1 MGFLEFNDVGIDLGT
16 ASILVY
22 VRGKG
27 IVLRE
32 PSVVAVEKITGRILA
47 IGEEARRMLGRTPGT
62 IAAVR
67 PLRDGVISNY
77 DITERL
83 LHYFLKR
90 LLAHVFFSNRA
101 LWCVCLPA

>member
-32 PSVVAVEKITGRILA
+32 PSVVAVEKITGAPPQSSPACGRACGALP
-47 IGEEARRMLGRTPGT
+47 RRWQGCGP
-62 IAAVR
+62 
-67 PLRDGVISNY
+67 
-77 DITERL
+77 
-83 LHYFLKR
+83 
-90 LLAHVFFSNRA
+90 
-101 LWCVCLPA
+101 

>member
-32 PSVVAVEKITGRILA
+32 PSVVAVEKITAASLPSARKRA
-47 IGEEARRMLGRTPGT
+47 ACSAARRGR
-62 IAAVR
+62 
-67 PLRDGVISNY
+67 LR
-77 DITERL
+77 RCA
-83 LHYFLKR
+83 R
-90 LLAHVFFSNRA
+90 
-101 LWCVCLPA
+101 CVTA